1 MREMEFTIED
11 TEALKCRDGSGSDRR
26 SPSDVLLLHDR
37 ARTRDER

>member
-11 TEALKCRDGSGSDRR
+11 TEALKWDGSGSDRR